1 MARARAVAGSGV
13 EVAETAEVVVVMV
26 PAKAGLAV
34 ERPRWPRAKTSEHL
48 DVRSREG

>member
-34 ERPRWPRAKTSEHL
+34 ERARVEAQVLLTA
-48 DVRSREG
+48 GGAA